1 MSHTP
6 NGNVD
11 TAAAQSTPSAQ
22 NTADPQ
28 STAAAQV
35 SAGYDA
41 KQNVDQG
48 TGKILKGR
56 DLITTGIFFALYF
69 ILTMIPMFISG
80 ISPFI
85 WVLFPGLAA
94 AGGPRGAHLP

>member
-11 TAAAQSTPSAQ
+11 TAAAQSTAATQSTTRPQSTPSAQ
-22 NTADPQ
+22 STTATQ
-28 STAAAQV
+28 G

-41 KQNVDQG
+41 KQNVDRN
-48 TGKILKGR
+48 TGKMLKGR

-69 ILTMIPMFISG
+69 I
-80 ISPFI
+80 I
-85 WVLFPGLAA
+85 WLL
-94 AGGPRGAHLP
+94 

>member
-41 KQNVDQG
+41 K
-48 TGKILKGR
+48 
-56 DLITTGIFFALYF
+56 
-69 ILTMIPMFISG
+69 
-80 ISPFI
+80 
-85 WVLFPGLAA
+85 
-94 AGGPRGAHLP
+94 